1 MDLANGEEKWQKYN
15 IMKQLILILCI
26 SVVFFTSCEEQPNA
40 EIQIVTAE
48 EMQELTEIEDV
59 QLVDVR
65 TPEEFESGFISKA
78 QNIDY
83 NSPSFDNEIEKLDK
97 SKPVIVYCQKGGRS
111 AKCAQK
117 MKDAGFVK
125 IYDLEGGLAKWKY
138 KGMALDSKSLHIL

>member
-1 MDLANGEEKWQKYN
+1 
-15 IMKQLILILCI
+15 MKRLTLLVC
-26 SVVFFTSCEEQPNA
+26 VLFLVFVSCEEKQPA

-48 EMQELTEIEDV
+48 EMQELKDLEGV

-65 TPEEFESGFISKA
+65 TPKEYESGFIDSA

-83 NSPSFDNEIEKLDK
+83 NSPSFEKEIGKLDK

-117 MKDAGFVK
+117 MISAGFIK
-125 IYDLEGGLAKWKY
+125 IWWAR
-138 KGMALDSKSLHIL
+138 